1 MNVYFNEF
9 LKTVSAELGLLL
21 EIDNDKDGKPD
32 FRYHM
37 FILLS
42 VGVEMLGATFDSYDW
57 FTPGLSEKRF
67 NVALE
72 RIESLKKY
80 KNSGLYEHLRCGMAL
95 VYVPNSKIRINTV
108 SERGL
113 NLDKIDGGTLIQIE
127 EFYQDFKLA
136 CEEIIKSIEL
146 ENKLNLSAKAFE
158 QFMSVPINNT
168 LASGTAI

>member
-1 MNVYFNEF
+1 
-9 LKTVSAELGLLL
+9 
-21 EIDNDKDGKPD
+21 
-32 FRYHM
+32 
-37 FILLS
+37 
-42 VGVEMLGATFDSYDW
+42 
-57 FTPGLSEKRF
+57 
-67 NVALE
+67 
-72 RIESLKKY
+72 
-80 KNSGLYEHLRCGMAL
+80 MAH